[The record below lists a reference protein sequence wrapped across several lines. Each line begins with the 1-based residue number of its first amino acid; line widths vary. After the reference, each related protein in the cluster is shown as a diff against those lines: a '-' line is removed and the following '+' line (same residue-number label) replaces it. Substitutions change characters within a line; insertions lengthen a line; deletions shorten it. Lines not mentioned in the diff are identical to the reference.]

1 MRTDHIHQR
10 MESFSF
16 QLRHGVSELWQAAL
30 DFVYPPVCCLCG
42 CEIPS
47 MALERFC
54 STCQRDIAPFILDA
68 CQRCGASVGPYLD
81 TTTGCIHCKTT
92 PFHFDGLVRLGLYHD
107 LLRRACLMIKKPG
120 REPLADALAELLWSR
135 ETAGLEAANAERVLC
150 VPKHWTSR
158 LFAGHNPSET
168 LARALAKRLHIPF
181 DGRRIKKVRKTA
193 KQSSLPRSRRLTNLR
208 DAFRL
213 RRPEAIKNRSLL
225 LVDDVLTTG
234 TTVNQICRLLRKAGA
249 KTITVVVLARSVGD
263 AR

>member
-1 MRTDHIHQR
+1 MRTGHIHKR

-16 QLRHGVSELWQAAL
+16 HLRHGVSELWQAAL
-30 DFVYPPVCCLCG
+30 DFVYPPMCCLCG

-47 MALERFC
+47 QALDRFC

-81 TTTGCIHCKTT
+81 TTSGCIHCKTT
-92 PFHFDGLVRLGLYHD
+92 PFHFDGLVRLGLYQD

-120 REPLADALAELLWSR
+120 RELLANALAEQLWSR
-135 ETAGLEAANAERVLC
+135 ESSGLEAANADRVLS

-158 LFAGHNPSET
+158 LLAGHNPAET
-168 LARALAKRLHIPF
+168 LARALAKRLRIPF
-181 DGRRIKKVRKTA
+181 DGRLVRKIRKTE
-193 KQSSLPRSRRLTNLR
+193 KQSSLPRSRRLTNLQN
-208 DAFRL
+208 AFRL
-213 RRPEAIKNRSLL
+213 RRPKAIKDRNIL

-234 TTVNQICRLLRKAGA
+234 TTVNRICRLLRKAGA
-249 KTITVVVLARSVGD
+249 KTITVAVLARSVGD